1 MDDDAPPAMELVVSA
16 GPTVADE
23 LEGLMRLQHKIET
36 EHSFVE
42 QKKELIAELTA

>member
-1 MDDDAPPAMELVVSA
+1 
-16 GPTVADE
+16 
-23 LEGLMRLQHKIET
+23 MRLQRKIET